1 MTDTEQN
8 EQSELLSTHLIEK
21 RKTPVVLQSEA
32 MECGLACLSMAMASY
47 GRDIDL
53 IVLRQRNPAS
63 MQGMSFAKL
72 AEVAEKEGF
81 LLTPYFAEADQ
92 MAELQLPGILH
103 WKGNHFVVMTEYTP
117 GKSVTIHDPA
127 IGVRK
132 LNWSQFVEGFS
143 GACCDLAPLAT
154 MKKEVQ
160 KERLSV
166 FTFLKKTPD
175 YLSIFIKLGVI
186 ALFLE
191 IMVLISPLFLQTVVD
206 EVIPVGDNKLLW
218 SLTAGFLGL
227 ALIRSSFKLVHGWL
241 GLILSGLLAV
251 VMKQMT
257 FHHMLKLPL
266 TWFEKRGV
274 GTVTARFASLN
285 SIRAT
290 LSDNVLLAIVDSI
303 MALVMIGVLLVYQ
316 WKLALLALALSAISF
331 VITIVMYRRYALAA
345 SEGILADA
353 EENRVLVESVT
364 AVPTLK
370 MFGQEM
376 RQLYNYKRKVVAST
390 NRMLDML
397 RVKTWHESIQTL
409 LSSLSDV
416 IIVAAA
422 VSMVLDNSLTM
433 GVLFGF
439 YAYKNILADK
449 LHSLA
454 GSYFSFRLLS
464 VYSSNVADVLLSEK
478 EKESDRSL
486 KVSAKPALHFE
497 GINFTYDEAERPT
510 LSNFNLSVAPGEIV
524 GVTGPSGGG
533 KSTLI
538 KLLTGSLEPSSGSI
552 KLDQENLIGVPPKQI
567 REHMGVVLQSDY
579 LLTGTLL
586 DNITM
591 FEANPDMEKVVQA
604 VEDAALT
611 QDIGNLVNG
620 LNTFIL
626 GHAPTLSGGQK
637 QRLLLARAFYKNA
650 PVLVLDEATSALDV
664 DREIHVC
671 EAIRRKGLTTLMIA
685 HRQETLSRCDKV
697 IRIEQSVIESY

>member
-1 MTDTEQN
+1 MNENQN
-8 EQSELLSTHLIEK
+8 NEPTELLSTHLIER

-32 MECGLACLSMAMASY
+32 MECGLACLSMTMAAY

-72 AEVAEKEGF
+72 ADVAEKEGF

-92 MAELQLPGILH
+92 MAELKLPGILH

-132 LNWSQFVEGFS
+132 LNWSQFLEGFS
-143 GACCDLAPLAT
+143 GACCDLSPLAT
-154 MKKEVQ
+154 MQKEVQ
-160 KERLSV
+160 KEKLSV

-186 ALFLE
+186 ALLLE
-191 IMVLISPLFLQTVVD
+191 LMVLISPLFLQTVVD
-206 EVIPVGDNKLLW
+206 EVIPVGDSKLLW
-218 SLTAGFLGL
+218 SLTVGFLGL
-227 ALIRSSFKLVHGWL
+227 ALIRSTFKLVHGWL
-241 GLILSGLLAV
+241 GLVISGMLAV

-266 TWFEKRGV
+266 SWFEKRGV

-285 SIRAT
+285 SIRST
-290 LSDNVLLAIVDSI
+290 LSENVLLAIVDAI
-303 MALVMIGVLLVYQ
+303 MAIVMVAVLLLYE

-331 VITIVMYRRYALAA
+331 AVTIIMYKRYSLAA

-376 RQLYNYKRKVVAST
+376 RQLFNYKRTVVAST

-397 RVKTWHESIQTL
+397 RVKTWHESVQTL

-416 IIVAAA
+416 LVVAVA
-422 VSMVLDNSLTM
+422 VYMVLEGSLTM

-439 YAYKNILADK
+439 YAYKNILAEK
-449 LHSLA
+449 LHSLGA
-454 GSYFSFRLLS
+454 AYFSFRLLS

-478 EKESDRSL
+478 EKESDRPL
-486 KVSAKPALHFE
+486 KVSAKPALYFE
-497 GINFTYDEAERPT
+497 NINFTYDEADHPT
-510 LSNFNLSVAPGEIV
+510 LSNFNLSIAPGEIV

-552 KLDQENLIGVPPKQI
+552 KLDQESLIGVPPKHI

-591 FEANPDMEKVVQA
+591 FESNPDMEKVIQA
-604 VEDAALT
+604 VEDAALS

-664 DREIHVC
+664 EREIHVC

-697 IRIEQSVIESY
+697 VRVG

>member
-1 MTDTEQN
+1 MNENQN
-8 EQSELLSTHLIEK
+8 EPSELLGTHLIER

-32 MECGLACLSMAMASY
+32 MECGLACLSMAMSSY

-53 IVLRQRNPAS
+53 IVLRQRHPAS
-63 MQGMSFAKL
+63 LRGMSFAKL
-72 AEVAEKEGF
+72 GEIAEKEGF
-81 LLTPYFAEADQ
+81 LLTSYFAEADQ

-103 WKGNHFVVMTEYTP
+103 WKNNHFVVMTEYKP

-132 LNWSQFVEGFS
+132 LNWSDFVADFS
-143 GACCDLAPLAT
+143 GACCELAPLAT
-154 MKKEVQ
+154 MKKEAQ
-160 KERLSV
+160 KEKLSI
-166 FTFLKKTPD
+166 FSLLKKTPG
-175 YLSIFIKLGVI
+175 YLGIFLKLGVI
-186 ALFLE
+186 ALLLE
-191 IMVLISPLFLQTVVD
+191 LMVLVSPLFLQTVVD
-206 EVIPVGDNKLLW
+206 EVIPVGDEKLLW

-227 ALIRSSFKLVHGWL
+227 ALIRSTFKLAHGWL
-241 GLILSGLLAV
+241 GMALSGMLAV
-251 VMKQMT
+251 VMKQTT
-257 FHHMLKLPL
+257 FNHMLKLPL
-266 TWFEKRGV
+266 SWFEKRGV
-274 GTVTARFASLN
+274 GTVTARFGSLN
-285 SIRAT
+285 NIRST
-290 LSDNVLLAIVDSI
+290 LSENVLLAVVDAI

-316 WKLALLALALSAISF
+316 WKLSLLALGLSAISF
-331 VITIVMYRRYALAA
+331 IVTILMYRRYSLAA
-345 SEGILADA
+345 AEGILADA

-376 RQLYNYKRKVVAST
+376 RQLLNYRRTIMAST

-397 RVKTWHESIQTL
+397 RVKTWHESVQTL

-416 IIVAAA
+416 IIVAAC
-422 VSMVLDNSLTM
+422 VYMVLNGSLSL

-439 YAYKNILADK
+439 YAYKNILAEK
-449 LHSLA
+449 LRSLGGA
-454 GSYFSFRLLS
+454 YFSFRVLS
-464 VYSSNVADVLLSEK
+464 IYTSNVADVLLNPTEK
-478 EKESDRSL
+478 ENDRAL
-486 KVSAKPALHFE
+486 RVSEKPALKFE
-497 GINFTYDEAERPT
+497 NINFTYDEADHPT
-510 LSNFNLSVAPGEIV
+510 LSNFSLEVSPGEIV

-538 KLLTGSLEPSSGSI
+538 KLLTGSLEPSSGAI
-552 KLDQENLIGVPPKQI
+552 KLDDESLIGVAPKQI
-567 REHMGVVLQSDY
+567 REHMAVVLQSDF

-591 FEANPDMEKVVQA
+591 FEVNPDMEKVVQA
-604 VEDAALT
+604 VQDAALVD
-611 QDIGNLVNG
+611 DISKLANG
-620 LNTFIL
+620 LHTFIL

-664 DREIHVC
+664 EREIHVC

-697 IRIEQSVIESY
+697 VRVG